1 MQKTVTEI
9 MEHMS
14 HSNRQLARVLEAE
27 RHVTVRL
34 SEIVQAL
41 PDKNPE
47 FSGIPGILDNSQ
59 AVAQNIVAYLNSFA
73 DLQETIAA
81 QLTFV
86 IRELKE
92 ADEDE

>member
-1 MQKTVTEI
+1 MQKTVTEM
-9 MEHMS
+9 MEHIS

-41 PDKNPE
+41 PDENPV
-47 FSGIPGILDNSQ
+47 FGGLSGLLENSQ

-86 IRELKE
+86 IRQMKE
-92 ADEDE
+92 VEEDE